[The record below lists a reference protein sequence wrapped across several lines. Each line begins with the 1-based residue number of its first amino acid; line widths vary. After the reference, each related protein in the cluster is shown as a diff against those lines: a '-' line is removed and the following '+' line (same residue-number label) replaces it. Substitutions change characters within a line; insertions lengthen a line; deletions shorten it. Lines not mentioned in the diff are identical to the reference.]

1 MTEPT
6 RTLKDVGHIVGEE
19 LDGMKAVFT
28 DICWEVET
36 DSMRATFDCD
46 GELYL
51 LKVTKCPDDV
61 RRELGYPVPERVFCW
76 HCEERI
82 IGSLD
87 DIDPKH
93 PNCTHCPTWEAGCVD
108 AECEACE

>member
-1 MTEPT
+1 VTEPA
-6 RTLKDVGHIVGEE
+6 RTLKDVGHILGAEI
-19 LDGMKAVFT
+19 DTMTQVFT

-61 RRELGYPVPERVFCW
+61 KRELGYPVPERVFCW

-93 PNCTHCPTWEAGCVD
+93 PNCTHCPTWEAGCLD
-108 AECEACE
+108 EECGACE